1 MAKGVHA
8 NKCICCGQGGGRRAS
23 PASRFHPITP
33 TPSSPPPSHPIIF
46 TLRPPSHYPYPTTL
60 IPSPLSHSP
69 PSPSLHPQ
77 TITSTPSP
85 ASHHL
90 IPSLNFPLHP
100 TTLIP
105 SAPLPPSHRSLY
117 HPIPSR
123 PPYDSLPLSSSHHH
137 HHILHHS
144 HPITPKPSSLSHQP
158 QTHSHT
164 IPTQSSLHSPPS
176 PSHRSHPH
184 PTTLI
189 PSLPSPSPPPPS
201 PVSVPHPHHSQ
212 LSTPS
217 PPYPPHLP
225 RGARPIPGSP
235 SVPAAESRYGQH
247 RTAATA
253 LGVGTAMAET
263 LDLGFA
269 RRLGVEEGGP
279 GFLRQA
285 EI

>member
-1 MAKGVHA
+1 M
-8 NKCICCGQGGGRRAS
+8 
-23 PASRFHPITP
+23 T
-33 TPSSPPPSHPIIF
+33 
-46 TLRPPSHYPYPTTL
+46 PSHYPHPITTITSFTTP
-60 IPSPLSHSP
+60 IPSPPNHHPYPTNPRLTPILSPHNPHS
-69 PSPSLHPQ
+69 
-77 TITSTPSP
+77 
-85 ASHHL
+85 
-90 IPSLNFPLHP
+90 IP
-100 TTLIP
+100 
-105 SAPLPPSHRSLY
+105 
-117 HPIPSR
+117 
-123 PPYDSLPLSSSHHH
+123 
-137 HHILHHS
+137 
-144 HPITPKPSSLSHQP
+144 
-158 QTHSHT
+158 
-164 IPTQSSLHSPPS
+164 PPS

-189 PSLPSPSPPPPS
+189 PPVPSPPPPS
-201 PVSVPHPHHSQ
+201 PVSVPHHSQ